1 MLQGGTNFPHER
13 EQQKEFLLN
22 RPFTDVYAL
31 FEGERSTLTLVNRYL
46 ETQGNIKEF
55 FENPLDGCVFI
66 DPKTKDT
73 NPELING
80 NYLERIKD
88 LDEIPLHI

>member
-1 MLQGGTNFPHER
+1 M
-13 EQQKEFLLN
+13 K
-22 RPFTDVYAL
+22 
-31 FEGERSTLTLVNRYL
+31 RYL
-46 ETQGNIKEF
+46 ETRGNFKKF
-55 FENPLDGCVFI
+55 FDSPLDGCVFI

-88 LDEIPLHI
+88 LKGIIFLLMFNL